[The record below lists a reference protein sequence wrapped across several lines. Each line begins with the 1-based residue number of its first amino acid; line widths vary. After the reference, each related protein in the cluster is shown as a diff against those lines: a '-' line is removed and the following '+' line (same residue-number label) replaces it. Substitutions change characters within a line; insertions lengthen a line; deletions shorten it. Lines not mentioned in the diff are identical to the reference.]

1 MDGDD
6 LLFKYW
12 KFLESDAENNY
23 NIAKEAIRISK
34 EGLKDLNL
42 IFLVESSVQEQW
54 LTENYKSETDIIS
67 NSIEAAEMK
76 RNSNLTC

>member
-1 MDGDD
+1 MKNVHYVVKK
-6 LLFKYW
+6 LMEMIYFLNIW

-42 IFLVESSVQEQW
+42 IF
-54 LTENYKSETDIIS
+54 
-67 NSIEAAEMK
+67 
-76 RNSNLTC
+76 